1 MRGRLRTVAAATTAM
16 VTLAFL
22 VPLALLVRSVAR
34 DRALSGAQ
42 RDAQALAPVLALTS
56 DPAELGAAVTAT
68 ASGRDGR
75 LNVFLVDG
83 RRVGGTAAV
92 NQESLQ
98 LARRGSA
105 FFTRA
110 EGAGGAGD
118 GGTAYFLPVLT
129 TGGVSVVHV
138 VVPNSLLNR
147 GVARSW
153 GILGGLALALVALA
167 LVVADR
173 LATSV
178 VRPVTRL
185 ADAAHSLGEGDLAT
199 RVEPAG
205 PPEVAAVGR
214 AFNLLA
220 GRVGD
225 LLEAERESVADVSHR
240 LRTPLTVL
248 RMQADAIP
256 AGESRDR
263 LREAADELERAVTQV
278 IEEARR
284 PIRTGA
290 GISVDL
296 CEAVKERT
304 EFWGALA
311 DEQGRDWRAEV
322 AGGPRPVR
330 IGRADLDAALDALLG
345 NVFSH
350 TPEGTPFAVAVEP
363 AEGGGVRLIVE
374 DAGPGLP
381 GEEVLQRGRSG
392 AGSTGLGLD
401 IARRTVESIGGH
413 LRVGA
418 AVTGGARIELEFPA
432 D

>member
-1 MRGRLRTVAAATTAM
+1 
-16 VTLAFL
+16 
-22 VPLALLVRSVAR
+22 
-34 DRALSGAQ
+34 
-42 RDAQALAPVLALTS
+42 
-56 DPAELGAAVTAT
+56 
-68 ASGRDGR
+68 
-75 LNVFLVDG
+75 
-83 RRVGGTAAV
+83 V
-92 NQESLQ
+92 NPDSLQ
-98 LARRGSA
+98 LARAGSA
-105 FFTRA
+105 FFARA
-110 EGAGGAGD
+110 DG
-118 GGTAYFLPVLT
+118 GGTAYFLPVLAA
-129 TGGVSVVHV
+129 GGVSVVHV

-153 GILGGLALALVALA
+153 GILAGLALTLVALA
-167 LVVADR
+167 LFVADR
-173 LATSV
+173 LAASV

-185 ADAAHSLGEGDLAT
+185 ADAAHRLGTGDLAT

-205 PPEVAAVGR
+205 PPEVAAVGQ

-220 GRVGD
+220 GRVRD

-248 RMQADAIP
+248 RLQADAIP
-256 AGESRDR
+256 AGEPRER
-263 LREAADELERAVTQV
+263 LREAADELERAVTEV

-296 CEAVKERT
+296 CEAVRERA

-311 DEQGRDWRAEV
+311 DEQGRRWQTDV
-322 AGGPRPVR
+322 DGGPHPVR

-350 TPEGTPFAVAVEP
+350 TPEGTPFSVAVEP
-363 AEGGGVRLIVE
+363 AEGGGVRLVVE
-374 DAGPGLP
+374 DGGPGLP
-381 GEEVLQRGRSG
+381 DEDVLRRGRSG
-392 AGSTGLGLD
+392 GGSTGLGLD
-401 IARRTVESIGGH
+401 IARRTVESAGGR

-418 AVTGGARIELEFPA
+418 AVAGGARIELEFPT

>member
-1 MRGRLRTVAAATTAM
+1 MVAAATTAM

-56 DPAELGAAVTAT
+56 DPAALGPAVTAT

-75 LNVFLVDG
+75 LSVFLADG

-92 NQESLQ
+92 NQASLQ
-98 LARRGSA
+98 LARAGSA
-105 FFTRA
+105 FFVRR
-110 EGAGGAGD
+110 GD
-118 GGTAYFLPVLT
+118 GGGTGYFLPVLAA
-129 TGGVSVVHV
+129 GGVSVVHV
-138 VVPNSLLNR
+138 VVPSSLLNR

-153 GILGGLALALVALA
+153 GILAGLALALVALA

-173 LATSV
+173 LAASI

-185 ADAAHSLGEGDLAT
+185 ADAAHRLGGGDLAT

-205 PPEVAAVGR
+205 PPEVAAVGQ

-225 LLEAERESVADVSHR
+225 LLEAERETVADISHR

-256 AGESRDR
+256 AGEPRER
-263 LREAADELERAVTQV
+263 LREAADELEQAVTQV

-296 CEAVKERT
+296 CEAVKERA
-304 EFWGALA
+304 EFWGVLA
-311 DEQGRDWRAEV
+311 DEQGRHWRADV
-322 AGGPRPVR
+322 DGGPQPVR

-350 TPEGTPFAVAVEP
+350 TPEGTPFSVAVEP
-363 AEGGGVRLIVE
+363 ADGGGVRLVVE
-374 DAGPGLP
+374 DGGPGLP
-381 GEEVLQRGRSG
+381 SEDVLQRGRSG

-401 IARRTVESIGGH
+401 IARRTVESAGGR

-418 AVTGGARIELEFPA
+418 AVAGGARIELEVPA
-432 D
+432 E